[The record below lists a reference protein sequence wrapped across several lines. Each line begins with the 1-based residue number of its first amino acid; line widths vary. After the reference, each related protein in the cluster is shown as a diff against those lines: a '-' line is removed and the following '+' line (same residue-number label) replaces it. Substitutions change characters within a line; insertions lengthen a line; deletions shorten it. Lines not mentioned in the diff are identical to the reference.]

1 MANKNDKFI
10 EVFDVQAEVLSKI
23 SELKTQGY
31 REDDMY
37 VIADNDDQ
45 LSMVQGQT
53 DVNVDS
59 QSTGDGNGDWADKFK
74 SLFTGEDSTKGAFD
88 RMNLSE
94 SESDQY
100 HQQLK
105 NGKILLYVDSDYGST
120 FNDQTTAGTEH
131 TRSTSAGRASG
142 TDEESIRLHEE
153 RLNVDKERVQ
163 TGEVN
168 VGKHVVEE
176 EKTIEVPVE
185 REEVYVERR
194 PVNEETDTT
203 KGGGLSGKDAYQDG
217 DNIRIPVSEERVDVS
232 KKEVVGEEI
241 VVGKKK
247 VKDTEHV
254 SETVRHEEADIDE
267 GANRNQNSTN
277 RGL

>member
-1 MANKNDKFI
+1 MANKDTKLIGTF
-10 EVFDVQAEVLSKI
+10 ELQAQVFKKI
-23 SELKTQGY
+23 VELKEKGY
-31 REDDMY
+31 REEDMY
-37 VIADNDDQ
+37 VVAKDRANTETLQGKTKANISSDDQ
-45 LSMVQGQT
+45 GS
-53 DVNVDS
+53 
-59 QSTGDGNGDWADKFK
+59 WKDKFK
-74 SLFTGEDSTKGAFD
+74 SVFTSKDQTDISEDSTGSND
-88 RMNLSE
+88 YEREIE
-94 SESDQY
+94 S
-100 HQQLK
+100 
-105 NGKILLYVDSDYGST
+105 GRILLYVDSDFANTYTGT
-120 FNDQTTAGTEH
+120 ATTGTEH

-176 EKTIEVPVE
+176 EQSIEVPVE
-185 REEVYVERR
+185 REEVYIERR

-247 VKDTEHV
+247 VKDTKHV
-254 SETVRHEEADIDE
+254 SETVRREEADIDE
-267 GANRNQNSTN
+267 NVNNKS
-277 RGL
+277 GLTDRDNKDRF